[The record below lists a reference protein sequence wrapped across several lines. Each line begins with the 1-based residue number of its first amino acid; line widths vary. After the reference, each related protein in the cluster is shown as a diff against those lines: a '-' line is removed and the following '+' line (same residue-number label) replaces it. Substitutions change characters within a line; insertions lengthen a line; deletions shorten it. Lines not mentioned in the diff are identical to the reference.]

1 MTSPAAQNRSVIDE
15 TGFEP
20 SRWDKTD
27 HMSRAV
33 RFDQYGDVDVLR
45 IEDVERPQ
53 PASDQVLVEVVAAG
67 INPGEISIRAGLL
80 HDRWPATFPSGEG
93 TDFAG
98 RVIEAGSSV
107 TEFAVGDEVLGWSDW
122 RSSHAEYVVVPADHL
137 TRKPLALDWIR
148 AGGLFVAGV
157 TAYAAVRAVEPK
169 AGEVVVVSGAA
180 GGVGSLTV
188 QLARNLGAQ
197 VIGIAG
203 EGNADWLRSIGVT
216 PVAYGD
222 ALETRLRQAAPAGI
236 DAFIDTY
243 GNGYVDLAVGLK
255 IDPARIDT
263 VIDYAA
269 AAKHGAKT
277 EGSSA
282 ASDAE
287 ILAFLAD
294 ELAWGRVVLPI
305 AAVYPLDAIKDA
317 YTELARRHT
326 RGKIVL
332 ATELPADAGRQPAA

>member
-1 MTSPAAQNRSVIDE
+1 
-15 TGFEP
+15 
-20 SRWDKTD
+20 
-27 HMSRAV
+27 MSRAV

-45 IEDVERPQ
+45 IEDVERPR
-53 PASDQVLVEVVAAG
+53 PASDQVVVEVVAAG
-67 INPGEISIRAGLL
+67 INPGEMAIRAGFL
-80 HDRWPATFPSGEG
+80 HDRWPATFPSGQG

-98 RVIEAGSSV
+98 RVIEVGSSV
-107 TEFAVGDEVLGWSDW
+107 TGFAIGDEVLGWSDW
-122 RSSHAEYVVVPADHL
+122 RSSHAEYVTVPADHL

-157 TAYAAVRAVEPK
+157 TAYAAVRAVQPR

-180 GGVGSLTV
+180 GGVGSLAV
-188 QLARNLGAQ
+188 QLARNLGAH

-222 ALETRLRQAAPAGI
+222 GLESRLGQAAPSGI

-243 GNGYVDLAVGLK
+243 GDGYVDLAVALK
-255 IDPARIDT
+255 VDPARIDT

-269 AAKHGAKT
+269 AARHGAKAD
-277 EGSSA
+277 GSST

-287 ILAFLAD
+287 ILAFVAD
-294 ELAWGRVVLPI
+294 EVAWGRIVLPI
-305 AAVYPLDAIKDA
+305 AAVYPLDAIREA
-317 YTELARRHT
+317 YAELSRRHT

-332 ATELPADAGRQPAA
+332 SMELPADAGRQPAA